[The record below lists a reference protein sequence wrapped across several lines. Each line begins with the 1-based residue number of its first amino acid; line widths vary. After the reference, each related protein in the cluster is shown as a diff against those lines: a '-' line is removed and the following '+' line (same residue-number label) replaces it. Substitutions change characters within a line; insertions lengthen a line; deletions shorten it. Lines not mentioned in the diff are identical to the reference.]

1 MLRDLKEDRRSA
13 TSVPYFL
20 VSKALCEFEDGWAAF
35 RFMATCRSAEDA
47 GRFIHG
53 SLRRTG
59 RALLGVCH
67 YLQED
72 CPFLPGFE
80 PEDELAVALQPII
93 TWDPPCHAS
102 ILIDPPHFML
112 EHFQYGSQGNMKAWI
127 QCTPF
132 FGLRPLD
139 ALRAM
144 NHALQGSAAF
154 QEFVGI
160 LLDGK
165 ARFFYS
171 PIVYDADHPMNEQL
185 VPGPGLIIA
194 LRYQSLPVAFCFRYT
209 DYHYLTTMVMPWI
222 AENENLQDDSPDRL

>member
-80 PEDELAVALQPII
+80 PEDELAVALQPIMVFSKS
-93 TWDPPCHAS
+93 WCPFCA
-102 ILIDPPHFML
+102 
-112 EHFQYGSQGNMKAWI
+112 KAKAGRLGRLGKSSE
-127 QCTPF
+127 
-132 FGLRPLD
+132 FG
-139 ALRAM
+139 
-144 NHALQGSAAF
+144 
-154 QEFVGI
+154 
-160 LLDGK
+160 
-165 ARFFYS
+165 
-171 PIVYDADHPMNEQL
+171 
-185 VPGPGLIIA
+185 
-194 LRYQSLPVAFCFRYT
+194 
-209 DYHYLTTMVMPWI
+209 
-222 AENENLQDDSPDRL
+222 